1 MQGGLHLPQNRVNRA
16 MKNSLLA
23 IVCLALCG
31 CTALRTYT
39 QPGVVPGGITSVLG
53 TIRGASVDSSL
64 TCWGGFGLTPRL
76 EKTISFVAGLL
87 EARSNSGWKMAKQA
101 GWWVALREERHR
113 WMEIPT
119 SRRRPI
125 DARVLPQVHFGGL
138 HFRNLL
144 LTLGRVENP
153 EML

>member
-1 MQGGLHLPQNRVNRA
+1 MPR
-16 MKNSLLA
+16 LLA
-23 IVCLALCG
+23 SN
-31 CTALRTYT
+31 
-39 QPGVVPGGITSVLG
+39 PDGITSVSG
-53 TIRGASVDSSL
+53 TIRGASVDFSL
-64 TCWGGFGLTPRL
+64 ASWGGFGLTPRL

-87 EARSNSGWKMAKQA
+87 ETRSNSGWKTAKQA
-101 GWWVALREERHR
+101 GWLAAWREERHR

-125 DARVLPQVHFGGL
+125 DARVQSQVHIGGL

-153 EML
+153 KML